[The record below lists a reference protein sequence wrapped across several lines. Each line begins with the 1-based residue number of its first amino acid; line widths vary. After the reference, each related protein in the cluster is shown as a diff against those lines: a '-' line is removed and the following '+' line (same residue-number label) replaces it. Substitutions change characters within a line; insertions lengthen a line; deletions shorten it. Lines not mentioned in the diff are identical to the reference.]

1 MSTKTNN
8 YLPIGKTIGFYGD
21 SFAVRPFRGGWYG
34 QLNDETS
41 STIDKEQ
48 QLSFTYNR
56 PEQEYDTPSDHFSY
70 LNWYHWQL
78 AQHFETVVH
87 YGVSGTGPEHMIYDQ
102 IDVENNRW
110 RSYAKDKIIPDVMI
124 CCWSYPT
131 RLFFDKDELMK
142 QNSSITPLHINYL
155 NQIGNGYEI
164 NGKDNLKGDVNSIY
178 HKLNTMLRHK
188 RLSTSYEV
196 QYERM
201 LQQIITF
208 DTYWIHKLKQRNPNV
223 KVIHLQIP
231 RINHINFDNETLKNI
246 LSNNV
251 WVSNFSLDKLSGD
264 EDIHVEVKSN
274 QKQYINHFGAQWKH
288 DKLYENLKYLII
300 NYDDLK
306 GMYLGSEFNYLDN
319 SGTDITRY

>member
-1 MSTKTNN
+1 MSTKRNKK
-8 YLPIGKTIGFYGD
+8 LPIGKTIGFYGD
-21 SFAVRPFRGGWYG
+21 SFAVRPFRGGWFSRSDRDKEK
-34 QLNDETS
+34 QLN
-41 STIDKEQ
+41 
-48 QLSFTYNR
+48 FTYNR
-56 PEQEYDTPSDHFSY
+56 PEKEYDKPKDHDEY

-78 AQHFETVVH
+78 IQHFETVVH

-155 NQIGNGYEI
+155 NQVAGGYEV
-164 NGKDNLKGDVNSIY
+164 NGIDTLKGDVNSIY

-188 RLSTSYEV
+188 RLTTSYEV

-208 DTYWIHKLKQRNPNV
+208 DTYWIHNLKQRNPNV

-264 EDIHVEVKSN
+264 EDVSMDSGKKH
-274 QKQYINHFGAQWKH
+274 INHLGEQWKH

-319 SGTDITRY
+319 SGTGRH

>member
-1 MSTKTNN
+1 MTSINTYKMSTKRNKK
-8 YLPIGKTIGFYGD
+8 LPIGKTIGFYGD
-21 SFAVRPFRGGWYG
+21 SFAVRPFRGGWFSRSDRDKEK
-34 QLNDETS
+34 QLN
-41 STIDKEQ
+41 
-48 QLSFTYNR
+48 FTYNR
-56 PEQEYDTPSDHFSY
+56 PEKEYDKPKDHDEY

-78 AQHFETVVH
+78 IQHFETVVH

-155 NQIGNGYEI
+155 NQVAGGYEV
-164 NGKDNLKGDVNSIY
+164 NGIDTLKGDVNSIY

-188 RLSTSYEV
+188 RLTTSYEV

-208 DTYWIHKLKQRNPNV
+208 DTYWIHNLKQRNPNV

-264 EDIHVEVKSN
+264 EDVSMDSGKKH
-274 QKQYINHFGAQWKH
+274 INHLGEQWKH

-319 SGTDITRY
+319 SGTGRH

>member
-1 MSTKTNN
+1 MSTKRNKK
-8 YLPIGKTIGFYGD
+8 LPIGKTIGFYGD
-21 SFAVRPFRGGWYG
+21 SFAVRPFRGGWFSRSDRDKEK
-34 QLNDETS
+34 QLN
-41 STIDKEQ
+41 
-48 QLSFTYNR
+48 FTYNR
-56 PEQEYDTPSDHFSY
+56 PEKEYDKPKDHDEY

-78 AQHFETVVH
+78 IQHFETVVH

-155 NQIGNGYEI
+155 NQVAGGYEV
-164 NGKDNLKGDVNSIY
+164 NGIDTLKGDVNSIY

-188 RLSTSYEV
+188 RLTTSYEV

-208 DTYWIHKLKQRNPNV
+208 DTYWIHNLKQRNPNV

-251 WVSNFSLDKLSGD
+251 WVSNFSLDKLSGGE
-264 EDIHVEVKSN
+264 EDLIVDKDN
-274 QKQYINHFGAQWKH
+274 KRYLNHFGAQWKH

-319 SGTDITRY
+319 SGTGRH

>member
-1 MSTKTNN
+1 MSTKRNKK
-8 YLPIGKTIGFYGD
+8 LPIGKTIGFYGD
-21 SFAVRPFRGGWYG
+21 SFAVRPFRGGWFSRADRDKEK
-34 QLNDETS
+34 QLN
-41 STIDKEQ
+41 
-48 QLSFTYNR
+48 FTYNR
-56 PEQEYDTPSDHFSY
+56 PEKEYDKPKDHDEY

-78 AQHFETVVH
+78 TQHFETVVH

-155 NQIGNGYEI
+155 NQVGGGYEI
-164 NGKDNLKGDVNSIY
+164 NGIDTLKGDVNSIY

-188 RLSTSYEV
+188 RLTTSYEV

-208 DTYWIHKLKQRNPNV
+208 DTYWIHNLKQRNPNV

-264 EDIHVEVKSN
+264 ENVSMDRG
-274 QKQYINHFGAQWKH
+274 KQHINHLGEQWKH

-319 SGTDITRY
+319 SGTGRH

>member
-1 MSTKTNN
+1 MSTKRNKK
-8 YLPIGKTIGFYGD
+8 LPIGKTIGFYGD
-21 SFAVRPFRGGWYG
+21 SFAVRPFRGGWFSRSDRDKEK
-34 QLNDETS
+34 QLN
-41 STIDKEQ
+41 
-48 QLSFTYNR
+48 FTYNR
-56 PEQEYDTPSDHFSY
+56 PEKEYDKPKDHDEY

-110 RSYAKDKIIPDVMI
+110 ETYAKDKIIPDVMI

-155 NQIGNGYEI
+155 NQVAGGYEV
-164 NGKDNLKGDVNSIY
+164 NGIDTLKGDVNSIY

-196 QYERM
+196 QYQRM

-208 DTYWIHKLKQRNPNV
+208 DTYWIHNLKQRNPNV

-264 EDIHVEVKSN
+264 EDVSMDSGKKH
-274 QKQYINHFGAQWKH
+274 INHLGEQWKH

-319 SGTDITRY
+319 SGTGRH